1 MVIFHCFLYVHQ
13 RVSERQNT
21 LSIPMLVESSPNLD
35 GESDPKTWRITWFWA
50 DDDAKGKRPKG
61 LWFYNILDNIIQW
74 NIISHIYIYMYI
86 YIIYICNMIINIKD
100 GWWFQIFPAANLAM
114 LLCFTHLVGIPRT
127 GGLNI
132 CQRLFSIPRT
142 GLWCHSNGI
151 IIPIV
156 YLRCAK
162 AARWHLPRVEKCGC
176 SACCYPS
183 VIKHDQTW
191 LASKTPITGG
201 LNEKLIERNRDFPAG
216 QVWLPEGNWEEM
228 DLSKKKGTQKSWMS
242 LRQCMIMFCWFSI
255 SIFW

>member
-1 MVIFHCFLYVHQ
+1 M
-13 RVSERQNT
+13 
-21 LSIPMLVESSPNLD
+21 
-35 GESDPKTWRITWFWA
+35 K
-50 DDDAKGKRPKG
+50 
-61 LWFYNILDNIIQW
+61 YNITHT
-74 NIISHIYIYMYI
+74 HIY
-86 YIIYICNMIINIKD
+86 IYICNMIINIKD

-114 LLCFTHLVGIPRT
+114 LPWFTHLVGIPST
-127 GGLNI
+127 GGLNM
-132 CQRLFSIPRT
+132 CQRFFSTPRT

-162 AARWHLPRVEKCGC
+162 AANQMTFALSGSLSGKMWVFCLLLPFGN
-176 SACCYPS
+176 
-183 VIKHDQTW
+183 QTC

-216 QVWLPEGNWEEM
+216 QVRLPEGNWEEM
-228 DLSKKKGTQKSWMS
+228 DLSKKKGTQKTCMS

>member
-1 MVIFHCFLYVHQ
+1 M
-13 RVSERQNT
+13 
-21 LSIPMLVESSPNLD
+21 
-35 GESDPKTWRITWFWA
+35 K
-50 DDDAKGKRPKG
+50 
-61 LWFYNILDNIIQW
+61 YNITHT
-74 NIISHIYIYMYI
+74 HIY
-86 YIIYICNMIINIKD
+86 IYICNMIINIKD

-114 LLCFTHLVGIPRT
+114 LPCFTHLVGIPRT

-132 CQRLFSIPRT
+132 CQRFFSTPRT

-162 AARWHLPRVEKCGC
+162 AANQMTFALSGKMWVFCLLLPFGN
-176 SACCYPS
+176 
-183 VIKHDQTW
+183 QTW

-201 LNEKLIERNRDFPAG
+201 LNEKLIERNRDFMGFSSRPG
-216 QVWLPEGNWEEM
+216 LITGGCPWEEM
-228 DLSKKKGTQKSWMS
+228 DLSQKKGTQKTWMS